1 MFSRINLAFWILS
14 ICSSI
19 VALYLL
25 LGIENRQKDTRS
37 SYLSYVQII
46 KLSDELRQSSDD
58 LTRFARAYAATGD
71 FKYRIRFQAV
81 LDIRNGSVPRPQ
93 GYERAYWDLE
103 IAGELGTVGEGEAK
117 SLRERLIEND
127 LDAYS
132 IRKLGDSKLMSE
144 RLATIEADAFRA
156 VSQGNFEDALNQL
169 YGKEYHLF
177 KSRIMKPII
186 SVQERIEAQGK
197 QRLKNYEKKYRT
209 IRTIIIALTLT
220 SIILGLLAGIFSTDS
235 LNISSEKSA

>member
-1 MFSRINLAFWILS
+1 
-14 ICSSI
+14 
-19 VALYLL
+19 
-25 LGIENRQKDTRS
+25 
-37 SYLSYVQII
+37 VQII

-81 LDIRNGSVPRPQ
+81 LDIRNGSIPRPQ

-117 SLRERLIEND
+117 SLRERLIETD

-177 KSRIMKPII
+177 KSRVMKPII

-220 SIILGLLAGIFSTDS
+220 SIIFGLLAGFFSTDS

>member
-1 MFSRINLAFWILS
+1 MFTRTNLAFWILS

-25 LGIENRQKDTRS
+25 LGTENRQKETRS
-37 SYLSYVQII
+37 SYLDYVQLI

-71 FKYRIRFQAV
+71 FKYKIRSQAV
-81 LDIRNGSVPRPQ
+81 LDIRNGKIPRPQ

-103 IAGELGTVGEGEAK
+103 IAGELGTVEEGEAK
-117 SLRERLIEND
+117 SLSERLKEND

-132 IRKLGDSKLMSE
+132 IRKLGDSELMSE
-144 RLATIEADAFRA
+144 RLATIEADASRA
-156 VSQGNFEDALNQL
+156 VSMGNFEEGLNLL

-177 KSRIMKPII
+177 KSQVVKPII
-186 SVQERIEAQGK
+186 SVQERIEAQGN
-197 QRLKNYEKKYRT
+197 QRLENHEEKNRK

-220 SIILGLLAGIFSTDS
+220 SIIFGLLAGFFSTDS

>member
-1 MFSRINLAFWILS
+1 MFTRTNLTFWILS

-25 LGIENRQKDTRS
+25 LGIENRQEDTRS

-71 FKYRIRFQAV
+71 FKYRIRSQAV
-81 LDIRNGSVPRPQ
+81 LDIRNGKIPRPQ
-93 GYERAYWDLE
+93 GYEKAYWDLE
-103 IAGELGTVGEGEAK
+103 IAGELGTVEEGEAK
-117 SLRERLIEND
+117 SLMERLIEND

-177 KSRIMKPII
+177 KSRVAKPII
-186 SVQERIEAQGK
+186 SVQGRIEAQGN
-197 QRLKNYEKKYRT
+197 QRLENYEEKNRK
-209 IRTIIIALTLT
+209 IRTTIIALTLT
-220 SIILGLLAGIFSTDS
+220 SIILGLLAGFFSTDS
-235 LNISSEKSA
+235 LNVRSEKST

>member
-1 MFSRINLAFWILS
+1 MFTRINLVFWILS

-25 LGIENRQKDTRS
+25 LGIENRQKDTRA

-71 FKYRIRFQAV
+71 GRYKIRFQTV
-81 LDIRNGSVPRPQ
+81 LDIRNGRIPRPQ

-117 SLRERLIEND
+117 SLRDRLIEND

-156 VSQGNFEDALNQL
+156 VRQGNFEDALNLL

-186 SVQERIEAQGK
+186 SVQERIEANGK
-197 QRLKNYEKKYRT
+197 RRLENYEKKYRKT
-209 IRTIIIALTLT
+209 RTIIIALTLT
-220 SIILGLLAGIFSTDS
+220 SIIFGLLAGFFSTDS
-235 LNISSEKSA
+235 LNVSSEKSA

>member
-1 MFSRINLAFWILS
+1 MFSRINLAFWVLS

-25 LGIENRQKDTRS
+25 LGTENRQKDTRS
-37 SYLSYVQII
+37 SYLYYVQLI

-71 FKYRIRFQAV
+71 FKYRIRSQAV
-81 LDIRNGSVPRPQ
+81 LDIRNGGIPRPQ

-103 IAGELGTVGEGEAK
+103 IAGELGTVEEGEAK
-117 SLRERLIEND
+117 SLMERLIEND

-156 VSQGNFEDALNQL
+156 VSTGNFEEGLNLL

-177 KSRIMKPII
+177 KSRVVKPII

-197 QRLKNYEKKYRT
+197 QRLENYEKKNRK

-220 SIILGLLAGIFSTDS
+220 SIILGLLAGFFSTDS
-235 LNISSEKSA
+235 LNVNSEKSA

>member
-1 MFSRINLAFWILS
+1 
-14 ICSSI
+14 
-19 VALYLL
+19 
-25 LGIENRQKDTRS
+25 
-37 SYLSYVQII
+37 VQII

-81 LDIRNGSVPRPQ
+81 LDIRNGSIPRPQ

-177 KSRIMKPII
+177 KSRVMKPII
-186 SVQERIEAQGK
+186 SVQERVEEQGK
-197 QRLKNYEKKYRT
+197 QRLKNHEKKYRKT
-209 IRTIIIALTLT
+209 RTIIIALTLT
-220 SIILGLLAGIFSTDS
+220 SIIFGLLAGFFSTDS
-235 LNISSEKSA
+235 LNISSEKNA